1 MTAPKNNK
9 KRGATPLNPGDP
21 GFKTATQLRNERKR
35 KKLKQD
41 KLHQASSDL
50 SSSTAT
56 AAEDP
61 SLKYIADPT
70 SAPIIQHAQQFFSHQ
85 HAEFPVQIGPLEGWR
100 TVAKLA
106 VRAQDGCL
114 KIGLF
119 VPGSHQL
126 LEVPQCKAHHPRI
139 NDAVAV
145 LQKKCRSLHIQSFD
159 DKTGEGSLRHV
170 AISIERKTGK
180 QQLTLVWKGP
190 DEQPQELQKL
200 CDTLIRV
207 SRNNN
212 EQLALHSLWVH
223 YNSSW
228 KHANA
233 IFARDGI
240 WEKQFGDDG
249 DAIVE
254 ILPISDT
261 ISVPLQFPPQVF
273 RQANLDAFSKI
284 VIKIREWL
292 QQDQTT
298 STRPSTHKRRCLE
311 LYGGVG
317 TIGLHLADLFETIVS
332 SDENPFN
339 KSCFENALRHMQFL
353 ADGIQVLP
361 ESENSSKTDISYHS
375 KNASDMVQSGAL
387 HKADVVVVDP
397 PRKGLDE
404 DVLERLC
411 CDTTPQSLVY
421 VSCGFEAFT
430 RDFAKLTRDGNWKL
444 DHAQGHVLFPGSDAI
459 ETLAFFTRTV

>member
-1 MTAPKNNK
+1 
-9 KRGATPLNPGDP
+9 
-21 GFKTATQLRNERKR
+21 
-35 KKLKQD
+35 
-41 KLHQASSDL
+41 
-50 SSSTAT
+50 
-56 AAEDP
+56 
-61 SLKYIADPT
+61 
-70 SAPIIQHAQQFFSHQ
+70 
-85 HAEFPVQIGPLEGWR
+85 
-100 TVAKLA
+100 
-106 VRAQDGCL
+106 L

-170 AISIERKTGK
+170 AITIERKTGK

-190 DEQPQELQKL
+190 DQQPQELQKL

-233 IFARDGI
+233 IFARDGK
-240 WEKQFGDDG
+240 WEKKFGDDG

-261 ISVPLQFPPQVF
+261 VSVPLEFPPQVF
-273 RQANLDAFSKI
+273 RQANLDAFSNI

-292 QQDQTT
+292 LDQTT
-298 STRPSTHKRRCLE
+298 TSSSSSSSSSSSTRLSKHQRRCLE

-317 TIGLHLADLFETIVS
+317 TIGLHLVDLFETIVS

-339 KSCFENALRHMQFL
+339 KSCFENALQHVQL
-353 ADGIQVLP
+353 LEQ
-361 ESENSSKTDISYHS
+361 NSSKKQRPDISYHS
-375 KNASDMVQSGAL
+375 KNAGDMVRSGAL
-387 HKADVVVVDP
+387 QKADVVVVDP

-404 DVLERLC
+404 DVLEGLC
-411 CDTTPQSLVY
+411 RDMTPQSLVY

-430 RDFAKLTRDGNWKL
+430 RDFAKLTRDGNWKIS
-444 DHAQGHVLFPGSDAI
+444 HVEGHVLFPGSDAI
-459 ETLAFFTRTV
+459 ETLAFFTR

>member
-1 MTAPKNNK
+1 MTPKNSK
-9 KRGATPLNPGDP
+9 KRGVAQLSLGDP
-21 GFKTATQLRNERKR
+21 GFKTATKLRNERKR

-41 KLHQASSDL
+41 KLQASS
-50 SSSTAT
+50 SSSTT
-56 AAEDP
+56 AEDP
-61 SLKYIADPT
+61 SLKYIANPT
-70 SAPIIQHAQQFFSHQ
+70 SAPIIQHAKQFFSDQ
-85 HAEFPVQIGPLEGWR
+85 HAEFPIQVGPLEGWR

-159 DKTGEGSLRHV
+159 EKTGEGSLRHV
-170 AISIERKTGK
+170 AINIERKTGK

-190 DEQPQELQKL
+190 DQQPQELQKL

-207 SRNNN
+207 SQNND
-212 EQLALHSLWVH
+212 ERLALHSLFVH

-233 IFARDGI
+233 IFARDGK
-240 WEKQFGDDG
+240 WEKKFGDN

-254 ILPISDT
+254 TLPISDT
-261 ISVPLQFPPQVF
+261 VKVPLEFPPQVF
-273 RQANLDAFSKI
+273 RQANLDAFSNI
-284 VIKIREWL
+284 VIKIRGWL
-292 QQDQTT
+292 LL
-298 STRPSTHKRRCLE
+298 RPSKRCLE

-317 TIGLHLADLFETIVS
+317 TIGLHLADLCETIVS

-339 KSCFENALRHMQFL
+339 KSCFEKALQHMQ
-353 ADGIQVLP
+353 
-361 ESENSSKTDISYHS
+361 NSGKQQRPDISYHS
-375 KNASDMVQSGAL
+375 KNASDMCKSGAL

-411 CDTTPQSLVY
+411 TDTTPQSLVY
-421 VSCGFEAFT
+421 ISCGFAAFT
-430 RDFAKLTRDGNWKL
+430 KDFSRLTRDGNWKL
-444 DHAQGHVLFPGSDAI
+444 DHSEGHVLFPGSDAI
-459 ETLAFFTRTV
+459 ETLAFFTR

>member
-1 MTAPKNNK
+1 MS
-9 KRGATPLNPGDP
+9 PGDP

-35 KKLKQD
+35 KKTKQD
-41 KLHQASSDL
+41 KLQV
-50 SSSTAT
+50 SSSTT
-56 AAEDP
+56 PEDP
-61 SLKYIADPT
+61 SLKYIANPT
-70 SAPIIQHAQQFFSHQ
+70 SAPIIQHAQQFFSDQ
-85 HAEFPVQIGPLEGWR
+85 GAEFPIQVGPLEGWR

-119 VPGSHQL
+119 APGSHQL

-159 DKTGEGSLRHV
+159 EKTGEGSLRHV
-170 AISIERKTGK
+170 AINIERATGK

-190 DEQPQELQKL
+190 DQQPQELQKL

-207 SRNNN
+207 SQNNN
-212 EQLALHSLWVH
+212 EQLALHSLFVH

-233 IFARDGI
+233 IFARDGK
-240 WEKQFGDDG
+240 WEKKFGDH

-254 ILPISDT
+254 TLPISET
-261 ISVPLQFPPQVF
+261 VKVPLEFPPQVF
-273 RQANLDAFSKI
+273 RQANLDAFSNI
-284 VIKIREWL
+284 VIKMREWL
-292 QQDQTT
+292 LP
-298 STRPSTHKRRCLE
+298 RPRKRCLE

-317 TIGLHLADLFETIVS
+317 TIGLHLADLCETIVS

-339 KSCFENALRHMQFL
+339 KSCFERALQHMQYL
-353 ADGIQVLP
+353 VPP
-361 ESENSSKTDISYHS
+361 EQQNSSKGQQQRPDISYLS
-375 KNASDMVQSGAL
+375 QNASDMVKSGAL

-411 CDTTPQSLVY
+411 RDTTPQSLVY

-444 DHAQGHVLFPGSDAI
+444 DHAEGHVLFPGSDAI
-459 ETLAFFTRTV
+459 ETLAFFIR

>member
-1 MTAPKNNK
+1 MPSTMTTTMTPTTTPIPKNSK
-9 KRGATPLNPGDP
+9 KRGAAQLNPGDP

-35 KKLKQD
+35 KKVKHD
-41 KLHQASSDL
+41 KLKEASS
-50 SSSTAT
+50 TT
-56 AAEDP
+56 TAEDP
-61 SLKYIADPT
+61 SLKYIDDPT
-70 SAPIIQHAQQFFSHQ
+70 SAPVIQHAQQFFSHQ
-85 HAEFPVQIGPLEGWR
+85 QVEFPIQVGPMEGWR

-106 VRAQDGCL
+106 VRTQDGCL

-119 VPGSHQL
+119 APGSHQL

-159 DKTGEGSLRHV
+159 EKTGEGSLRHV
-170 AISIERKTGK
+170 AINIERKTGK

-190 DEQPQELQKL
+190 DQQPQELQKL

-207 SRNNN
+207 SQNND
-212 EQLALHSLWVH
+212 ERLALHSLWVH

-233 IFARDGI
+233 IFARDGK
-240 WEKQFGDDG
+240 WEKKFGDDDN

-254 ILPISDT
+254 TLPISDT
-261 ISVPLQFPPQVF
+261 VKVPLQFPPQVF
-273 RQANLDAFSKI
+273 RQANLDAFSNI

-292 QQDQTT
+292 QQQQDQT
-298 STRPSTHKRRCLE
+298 SRPTKRCLE

-317 TIGLHLADLFETIVS
+317 TIGLHLADICETIVS

-339 KSCFENALRHMQFL
+339 KSCFEKALQHVQFPQH
-353 ADGIQVLP
+353 DD
-361 ESENSSKTDISYHS
+361 EHDKKKTRLDISYLS
-375 KNASDMVQSGAL
+375 KNAGDMVKSGAL

-411 CDTTPQSLVY
+411 HDTTPQSLVY

-430 RDFAKLTRDGNWKL
+430 RDFAKLTQDGNWKL
-444 DHAQGHVLFPGSDAI
+444 DHAEGHVLFPGSDAI
-459 ETLAFFTRTV
+459 ETLAFFTR